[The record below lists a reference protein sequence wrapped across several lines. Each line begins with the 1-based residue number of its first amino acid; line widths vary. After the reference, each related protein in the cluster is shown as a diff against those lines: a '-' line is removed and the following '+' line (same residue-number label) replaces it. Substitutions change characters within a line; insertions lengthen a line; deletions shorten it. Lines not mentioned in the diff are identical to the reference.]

1 MTDRVRPAA
10 NRPQIVTDR
19 PQIPAGYLAE
29 KRLPWSW
36 AEARL
41 QRSRSYWLSTVTPG
55 GLPHSRPF
63 WGVWQDT
70 ALYFSSGSR
79 IRSHLARSPEISL
92 HLESAD
98 ECVIVEGVARSE
110 VDAETTAA
118 VVSVYN
124 QKYGWDMQAE
134 PGEFFALRPRVA
146 FGWVC
151 DGSGE
156 DGGALFQLSA
166 TRWKFPATS

>member
-1 MTDRVRPAA
+1 VTDRVEPVA

-41 QRSRSYWLSTVTPG
+41 QRSR
-55 GLPHSRPF
+55 
-63 WGVWQDT
+63 
-70 ALYFSSGSR
+70 
-79 IRSHLARSPEISL
+79 
-92 HLESAD
+92 
-98 ECVIVEGVARSE
+98 
-110 VDAETTAA
+110 
-118 VVSVYN
+118 
-124 QKYGWDMQAE
+124 
-134 PGEFFALRPRVA
+134 VA

-166 TRWKFPATS
+166 TRWKFPATG